1 MSKVK
6 GSGLECQAVMVQE
19 WLRGA
24 TLRPRPGMTAERSY
38 PMTEGR
44 GSGWEQQPHA

>member
-19 WLRGA
+19 WLGGA
-24 TLRPRPGMTAERSY
+24 TLRPRPGTTAERSY
-38 PMTEGR
+38 PVSKIR
-44 GSGWEQQPHA
+44 GGGWEQQPHA